1 MNQRLKYD
9 SLSSLLLCQLE
20 TIIEVEEVKV
30 EVFRNI
36 YGRGRTY
43 SGAKLGKVRRGL
55 QSLQLVLVG
64 EVRRPEIIGC
74 RRAVKMA
81 MLVR

>member
-1 MNQRLKYD
+1 MD
-9 SLSSLLLCQLE
+9 
-20 TIIEVEEVKV
+20 EVEEVKV

-64 EVRRPEIIGC
+64 EVRRPEIIGH
-74 RRAVKMA
+74 RRAVKMS
-81 MLVR
+81 MMGRGLEEKRNHLRLSSSPEVGGR